1 MSLWFSL
8 LFLATPATVDV
19 AHAGQ
24 GDTDDSR
31 GIDRRQTPLGKVQHI
46 REPSL
51 DNVDSVFA
59 QVLYFDN
66 SSLSICIVSN
76 SCP

>member
-24 GDTDDSR
+24 GDANDGR
-31 GIDRRQTPLGKVQHI
+31 GIDCRQTPLGKVQHVL
-46 REPSL
+46 EPSL
-51 DNVDSVFA
+51 DNVDTVFA
-59 QVLYFDN
+59 HVLQFDD
-66 SSLSICIVSN
+66 SSLSIWTVSN
-76 SCP
+76 SGP